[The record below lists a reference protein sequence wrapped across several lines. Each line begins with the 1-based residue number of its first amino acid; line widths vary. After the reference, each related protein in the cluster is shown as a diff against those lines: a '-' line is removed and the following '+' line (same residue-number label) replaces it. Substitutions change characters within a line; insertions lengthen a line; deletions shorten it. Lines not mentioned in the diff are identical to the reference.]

1 MSAFDCSG
9 SSIPIGSTGE
19 PSEEV
24 LKLQKEMS
32 EMKDEQNTNAN
43 EIDELYE
50 VIEGLEQE
58 KKDLEEKVEKLLKE
72 KNEVQVVTPSL
83 EKTDP
88 KKEFAMLF
96 EQMYKLSLENNWG
109 DTFSYNRA
117 REIHMANYLGHNVA
131 QNYSGADAIDKDGN
145 EVEYKSTISKDIHA
159 TYNGISVH
167 HNWEAQE
174 EYLRK
179 HKIGKYK
186 MHYFAR
192 YDGAR
197 IAEMYEM
204 TADDVLEF
212 ILPKLKI
219 QFEKERK
226 NKKDPRLGVSI
237 PKKYIETKGKLISI

>member
-1 MSAFDCSG
+1 MKGEKQYTTNKKSAKQ
-9 SSIPIGSTGE
+9 PI
-19 PSEEV
+19 
-24 LKLQKEMS
+24 
-32 EMKDEQNTNAN
+32 
-43 EIDELYE
+43 
-50 VIEGLEQE
+50 E
-58 KKDLEEKVEKLLKE
+58 KRERG
-72 KNEVQVVTPSL
+72 KN
-83 EKTDP
+83 DP

>member
-1 MSAFDCSG
+1 MSAIE
-9 SSIPIGSTGE
+9 SIAE
-19 PSEEV
+19 PSPEV
-24 LKLQKEMS
+24 VKLQKEML
-32 EMKDEQNTNAN
+32 EMKEEHNTNAN

-50 VIEGLEQE
+50 VIEGLELE
-58 KKDLEEKVEKLLKE
+58 KKELEEKVENLLKE
-72 KNEVQVVTPSL
+72 KNESSITETKQ
-83 EKTDP
+83 KNDP
-88 KKEFAMLF
+88 KNEFAMLF

-192 YDGAR
+192 YDGAK

-237 PKKYIETKGKLISI
+237 PKKYIEAKGKLISV

>member
-24 LKLQKEMS
+24 LKLQKEML
-32 EMKDEQNTNAN
+32 EMKDEHNTNAN

-58 KKDLEEKVEKLLKE
+58 KKDLEEKVENLLKE

-83 EKTDP
+83 EKNDP

-226 NKKDPRLGVSI
+226 IKRSTSRSVSI
-237 PKKYIETKGKLISI
+237 PKSILKQKVN